1 MNYLLPVLI
10 FCLFLYAIIKKAPI
24 YELFTKGA
32 KKSGGLVL
40 SLLPYIFAM
49 TVLIELM
56 KACNLSTYLQTILSP
71 VFSLLGI
78 PTEVFEMVLF
88 RPFTG
93 SGAVSILE
101 SIYTEYGVDSY
112 AARVASVISSSS
124 ETVIYMGAI
133 YFTTK
138 SKNQG
143 KAVGIALLCTF
154 LGVIFASLICK
165 VL

>member
-10 FCLFLYAIIKKAPI
+10 FSLFVFAIIKKAPV
-24 YELFTKGA
+24 YELFTRGA
-32 KKSGGLVL
+32 KKSGGLVF

-56 KACNLSTYLQTILSP
+56 KACNLSFYLQTLLSP

-93 SGAVSILE
+93 SGAISILE

-112 AARVASVISSSS
+112 VSRVASVISSSS

-133 YFTTK
+133 YFATK

-143 KAVGIALLCTF
+143 KAVGIALLTSF
-154 LGVIFASLICK
+154 LGVILASFVCRFL
-165 VL
+165 